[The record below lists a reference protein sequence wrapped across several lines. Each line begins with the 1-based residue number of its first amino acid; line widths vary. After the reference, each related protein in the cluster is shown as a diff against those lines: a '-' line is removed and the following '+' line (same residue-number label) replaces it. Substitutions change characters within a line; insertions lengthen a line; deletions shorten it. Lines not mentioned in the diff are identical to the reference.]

1 MVLLARGN
9 ESVLL
14 DLGLV
19 ERLYF
24 NSGGLHSADL
34 IFYGLQ
40 YWRPTD
46 SVTYKTSFAR
56 VGVSLPWRIV
66 GVAGSYQNVMGRALS
81 ADPRALRCSTFFGF

>member
-14 DLGLV
+14 DLDLV

-24 NSGGLHSADL
+24 NSGGLHSANL

-40 YWRPTD
+40 YVFPGLWLM
-46 SVTYKTSFAR
+46 SSF
-56 VGVSLPWRIV
+56 SLSLFQYPFTAPV
-66 GVAGSYQNVMGRALS
+66 KHFAVQCGSSLVLHPEILS
-81 ADPRALRCSTFFGF
+81 LT

>member
-19 ERLYF
+19 KRLYI

-34 IFYGLQ
+34 IFYGLH
-40 YWRPTD
+40 YVFPGLWLMLLFLAELVTI
-46 SVTYKTSFAR
+46 SVHS
-56 VGVSLPWRIV
+56 G
-66 GVAGSYQNVMGRALS
+66 G
-81 ADPRALRCSTFFGF
+81 

>member
-40 YWRPTD
+40 YVFPGLWLMLFSSLSLFLYPFTAAVEH
-46 SVTYKTSFAR
+46 SAVGCGSSLVFHPEILSLTCAR
-56 VGVSLPWRIV
+56 QTVHI
-66 GVAGSYQNVMGRALS
+66 
-81 ADPRALRCSTFFGF
+81 

>member
-40 YWRPTD
+40 YVFPGLWLMLLFLAELVSI
-46 SVTYKTSFAR
+46 SVHSGGWTLCCRMQKYLS
-56 VGVSLPWRIV
+56 VYIV
-66 GVAGSYQNVMGRALS
+66 QL
-81 ADPRALRCSTFFGF
+81 

>member
-40 YWRPTD
+40 YMFLGLWLILL
-46 SVTYKTSFAR
+46 FLAEL
-56 VGVSLPWRIV
+56 VSI
-66 GVAGSYQNVMGRALS
+66 S
-81 ADPRALRCSTFFGF
+81 AHNGG

>member
-40 YWRPTD
+40 YVFPGLWLMRSLFLYPGEHAEIVSI
-46 SVTYKTSFAR
+46 SVHS
-56 VGVSLPWRIV
+56 G
-66 GVAGSYQNVMGRALS
+66 G
-81 ADPRALRCSTFFGF
+81 

>member
-19 ERLYF
+19 ERLYS

-46 SVTYKTSFAR
+46 SVTYKSVKIEIKYRLAL
-56 VGVSLPWRIV
+56 LPLKPKPAYRC
-66 GVAGSYQNVMGRALS
+66 QEALHFRF
-81 ADPRALRCSTFFGF
+81 DLFIDF

>member
-40 YWRPTD
+40 HVFPELDLRPRI
-46 SVTYKTSFAR
+46 R
-56 VGVSLPWRIV
+56 V
-66 GVAGSYQNVMGRALS
+66 
-81 ADPRALRCSTFFGF
+81 

>member
-24 NSGGLHSADL
+24 NSGGLRSADL

-40 YWRPTD
+40 HVFPGLWLMLLFLAELVSI
-46 SVTYKTSFAR
+46 SVHS
-56 VGVSLPWRIV
+56 G
-66 GVAGSYQNVMGRALS
+66 G
-81 ADPRALRCSTFFGF
+81 

>member
-34 IFYGLQ
+34 IFQHGGL
-40 YWRPTD
+40 RLML
-46 SVTYKTSFAR
+46 VSFAQL
-56 VGVSLPWRIV
+56 VSYY
-66 GVAGSYQNVMGRALS
+66 VASFNSGG
-81 ADPRALRCSTFFGF
+81 